1 MRFLNPLGFLAL
13 LGIPVII
20 LLYLLKQKY
29 KEQEVSSLFLWK
41 KAQMQSLAQEPWQ
54 KLKKN
59 ILMFL
64 QLLAVALLAISLSN
78 PYVMGGMQ
86 TSHTVFGLDCSL
98 SMQAKDGENGKS
110 RLEQAKQEIKNKI
123 EQSPDD
129 AVFSIVLLQ
138 DNPTIV
144 LSNAT
149 DKKNNIAGIGKGRGN
164 QWRCELAKCERVVGT
179 GSRKQWQYNCF
190 YRSKTV

>member
-59 ILMFL
+59 ILMFF
-64 QLLAVALLAISLSN
+64 AV
-78 PYVMGGMQ
+78 
-86 TSHTVFGLDCSL
+86 
-98 SMQAKDGENGKS
+98 
-110 RLEQAKQEIKNKI
+110 
-123 EQSPDD
+123 
-129 AVFSIVLLQ
+129 
-138 DNPTIV
+138 
-144 LSNAT
+144 
-149 DKKNNIAGIGKGRGN
+149 
-164 QWRCELAKCERVVGT
+164 T
-179 GSRKQWQYNCF
+179 GSRIVSNIPFQSLCYGWNANKSYSIWFGLLFEYAGKRRRKWKKQTGT
-190 YRSKTV
+190 SKAGNQK